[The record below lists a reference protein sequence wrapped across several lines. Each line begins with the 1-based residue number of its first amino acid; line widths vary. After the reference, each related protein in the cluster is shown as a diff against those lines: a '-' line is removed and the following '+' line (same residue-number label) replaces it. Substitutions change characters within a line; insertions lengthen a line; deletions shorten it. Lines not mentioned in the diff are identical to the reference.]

1 MKLAMMK
8 PKMTIKELSA
18 HLAGVK
24 ELQKHKAFRDSIS
37 GQGGID
43 DDLQILDGMISRM
56 ESELVESSKRV
67 EEYAR
72 SIDDIQVRVAFRL
85 HYINGLSWA
94 ETAKAMGQITR
105 QGVRSMVRRYISGK
119 S

>member
-1 MKLAMMK
+1 
-8 PKMTIKELSA
+8 MTISELSV
-18 HLAGVK
+18 HLARVK

-43 DDLQILDGMISRM
+43 DDLQILDAMISRM
-56 ESELVESSKRV
+56 ESELVEGNKRV

-85 HYINGLSWA
+85 HYINGLSWT
-94 ETAKAMGQITR
+94 ETAKAMGTGTK
-105 QGVRSMVRRYISGK
+105 QGVRSMVRRYVVSR
-119 S
+119 SRESLNT